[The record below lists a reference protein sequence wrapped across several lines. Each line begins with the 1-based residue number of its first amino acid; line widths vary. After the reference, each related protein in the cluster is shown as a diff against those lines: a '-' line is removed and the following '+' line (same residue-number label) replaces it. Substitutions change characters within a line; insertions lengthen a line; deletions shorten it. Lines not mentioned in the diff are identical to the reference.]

1 MNGERVY
8 VSAVARRLLRVL
20 NENEKGEATME
31 ELAREVRAS
40 RTATA
45 HAIGE
50 LLDARIIAANEE
62 EEPS

>member
-1 MNGERVY
+1 MTGERVF

-20 NENEKGEATME
+20 NENETGEATME

-50 LLDARIIAANEE
+50 LLDAGIIGVYEE
-62 EEPS
+62 EEPT